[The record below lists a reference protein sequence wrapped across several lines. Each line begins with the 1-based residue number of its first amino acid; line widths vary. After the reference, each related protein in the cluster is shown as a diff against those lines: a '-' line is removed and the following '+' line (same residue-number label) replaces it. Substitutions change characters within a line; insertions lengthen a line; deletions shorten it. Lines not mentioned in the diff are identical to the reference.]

1 MGQLAGP
8 AGFNFSAAIHRSAGS
23 MDAGET
29 QRTGSFYA
37 QLLNDLDALV
47 ATDSAFQLGPWLAMA
62 KGFATE
68 IGVED
73 CVPSDPA
80 AWPTITSC
88 LKFYEWN
95 ARSQLTTWKPTPLH
109 SKILSGPVDY
119 ASKHWSGLIRD
130 YYSARVDVVMKQA
143 LYDASFGVDLDQHRV
158 DELLGEHA
166 YNWTTAVNEYPT
178 APVGDFVEVSKAMK
192 SKYHGYFLL
201 CGN

>member
-109 SKILSGPVDY
+109 SKILSGPVD
-119 ASKHWSGLIRD
+119 
-130 YYSARVDVVMKQA
+130 
-143 LYDASFGVDLDQHRV
+143 LDQHRV

-178 APVGDFVEVSKAMK
+178 APVDDFVEVSKAMK